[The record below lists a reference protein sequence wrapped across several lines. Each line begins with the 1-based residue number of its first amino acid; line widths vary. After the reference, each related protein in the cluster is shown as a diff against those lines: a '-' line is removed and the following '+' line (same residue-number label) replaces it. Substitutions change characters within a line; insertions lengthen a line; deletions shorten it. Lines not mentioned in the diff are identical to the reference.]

1 MQMSSKMQKT
11 SSSVKTKEVRTPLF
25 QDATIPYW
33 RAGWGSSRFT
43 KFNIVNLGKWVL
55 RYLFASLLDEEIK
68 RDEVYRRTFIESRH
82 SGGLNRPSAPNS
94 IKLPQREFGA
104 DDQTTPRANGRMSMA
119 TPGFNI
125 GLATPGVALLK
136 KNSNQSA
143 MSPGSGMRSPG
154 LTTPFSAAFDKSAD
168 YFSAQPQSSANTPGP
183 NASKQAP
190 TPSET
195 GEKATAETEKAKETP
210 GLFGKKFRMSMAFT
224 GKRLEKKAPEPAKP
238 VVEEKSKEESDA
250 ESRPSNAKE
259 EPEFANSF
267 LGTIQQIRHEYSQTT
282 DQNAVFVESLVTPCL
297 PNETPV
303 LNPPMTTTILIQEES
318 HNSAGNTDLFEGRLS
333 DLAQHVDLLEKV
345 APLWLGDLLLRVS
358 QTSFVNSP

>member
-1 MQMSSKMQKT
+1 MRKISSF
-11 SSSVKTKEVRTPLF
+11 VKTKEVRT
-25 QDATIPYW
+25 
-33 RAGWGSSRFT
+33 SSSLT
-43 KFNIVNLGKWVL
+43 LLNPNGESTEAYHVTNFNIVNLGKWVL
-55 RYLFASLLDEEIK
+55 RYLFANLLDEEVK
-68 RDEVYRRTFIESRH
+68 RDEVYRRTFIETRH

-94 IKLPQREFGA
+94 IKLPQREFGM
-104 DDQTTPRANGRMSMA
+104 DDQSTPRANGRMPMV
-119 TPGFNI
+119 TPGYNI
-125 GLATPGVALLK
+125 GLATPGAALLK

-143 MSPGSGMRSPG
+143 MSPG
-154 LTTPFSAAFDKSAD
+154 LTTPFSASFDKSAD

-183 NASKQAP
+183 NTSKQP
-190 TPSET
+190 STP
-195 GEKATAETEKAKETP
+195 GEAGDKASTAEAEKAKETP

-224 GKRLEKKAPEPAKP
+224 GKRLEKKTPEPAKP

-250 ESRPSNAKE
+250 ESRPSDAKE

-267 LGTIQQIRHEYSQTT
+267 LGIIQQIRHEYAQTT

-303 LNPPMTTTILIQEES
+303 LNPPMTTSILIQEES
-318 HNSAGNTDLFEGRLS
+318 HNSAGMTDLFEGRLS

-358 QTSFVNSP
+358 STAPISLLQY

>member
-1 MQMSSKMQKT
+1 MRKIL
-11 SSSVKTKEVRTPLF
+11 SSVKTKEVRKVFLMTLLYF
-25 QDATIPYW
+25 DSEQDYA
-33 RAGWGSSRFT
+33 SSRLT
-43 KFNIVNLGKWVL
+43 NFNTVNLGKWVL
-55 RYLFASLLDEEIK
+55 RYLFANLLDEEIK

-94 IKLPQREFGA
+94 ITLPQRDFGA
-104 DDQTTPRANGRMSMA
+104 DDQSTPRANGRMSMM
-119 TPGFNI
+119 TPGMNI
-125 GLATPGVALLK
+125 GLATPGAALLK

-143 MSPGSGMRSPG
+143 MSPGSDMRSPG

-183 NASKQAP
+183 NTTKQPA
-190 TPSET
+190 TPSEAA
-195 GEKATAETEKAKETP
+195 EKTSTAETEKAKETP

-238 VVEEKSKEESDA
+238 VVEEKSKEENDA
-250 ESRPSNAKE
+250 ESRSSNVKE

-282 DQNAVFVESLVTPCL
+282 EENAVFIESLVTPCL

-318 HNSAGNTDLFEGRLS
+318 HNSAGMTDLFEGRLS
-333 DLAQHVDLLEKV
+333 DLAKHVDLLETV
-345 APLWLGDLLLRVS
+345 APLWLGDLLLKVRIPPL
-358 QTSFVNSP
+358 SFFYDLC